1 LTRLIDQPIKASGA
15 VGPFDA
21 PESFHWREREYIVR
35 AVLDVWTDTGA
46 WWDGE
51 GEVVFFRVVGGEG
64 RVFELVRDQRGGWR
78 LYRVY
83 D

>member
-1 LTRLIDQPIKASGA
+1 MTRLIDQPIEVHGA
-15 VGPFDA
+15 VGPFCA
-21 PESFHWREREYIVR
+21 PVGFRWRHSEYAVQ

-51 GEVVFFRVVGGEG
+51 GEVLFFRVMGGEG
-64 RVFELVRDQRGGWR
+64 RVFELVRDSRGGWR

>member
-1 LTRLIDQPIKASGA
+1 MTRVVDQPIKVQGA
-15 VGPFDA
+15 VGPFGA
-21 PESFHWREREYIVR
+21 PMGFRWRQREYTVQT
-35 AVLDVWTDTGA
+35 VLDVWTDTGA

-51 GEVVFFRVVGGEG
+51 GEVSFFRVVGNESK
-64 RVFELVRDQRGGWR
+64 VFELVRDCRGNWR